1 MNKALQRSI
10 EHFTQSWGEIGFF
23 WGINKVMG
31 QLYALLFSSDRP
43 LTLDDM
49 CRQLDISRGNAS
61 MNIRALKEWGVIRK
75 VRIKGDRKDYY
86 ELDEDIWKIIIHFV
100 RERKKR
106 ELEPVLDTMRR
117 CSDLIRQNQKAMNA
131 EDKKQAAVFQ
141 KRLEGMIEISEGV
154 NRILEKFIKGEEVTS
169 QSITKIPVN
178 WK

>member
-1 MNKALQRSI
+1 MNKSLQKSI
-10 EHFTQSWGEIGFF
+10 DHFTQSWGEIGFF

-31 QLYALLFSSDRP
+31 QLYALLFSSKEP

-49 CRQLDISRGNAS
+49 CRQLRISRGNAS

-106 ELEPVLDTMRR
+106 ELEPVLDTMNR
-117 CSDLIRQNQKAMNA
+117 SADLLRQNQKTMTAD
-131 EDKKQAAVFQ
+131 ERKQAAVFL
-141 KRLEGMIEISEGV
+141 KRLESMIEISEGV
-154 NRILEKFIKGEEVTS
+154 NRMLEKFMHGEEVTS
-169 QSITKIPVN
+169 QTITAIPVN

>member
-1 MNKALQRSI
+1 MNKSLQRSI
-10 EHFTQSWGEIGFF
+10 DHFTQSWGEIGFF

-106 ELEPVLDTMRR
+106 ELEPVLDTMHR
-117 CSDLIRQNQKAMNA
+117 CSGLIKKDQKNMNA
-131 EDKKQAAVFQ
+131 EERKQAAVFQ
-141 KRLEGMIEISEGV
+141 KRLEGMIEISESV
-154 NRILEKFIKGEEVTS
+154 NRMLEKFMQGEEVTS
-169 QSITKIPVN
+169 HTITSIPVN

>member
-1 MNKALQRSI
+1 MNKTLKKSI
-10 EHFTQSWGEIGFF
+10 NHFTQVWGEIGFF

-31 QLYALLFSSDRP
+31 QLYALLFSSNRP

-49 CRQLDISRGNAS
+49 CRQLRISRGNAS

-86 ELDEDIWKIIIHFV
+86 ELDEDIWKIITHFV

-106 ELEPVLDTMRR
+106 ELEPALGTMRR
-117 CSDLIRQNQKAMNA
+117 CSELVRQSQKSMSA
-131 EDKKQAAVFQ
+131 EDKKQATVFLQ
-141 KRLEGMIEISEGV
+141 RLDSMIEISEGV
-154 NRILEKFIKGEEVTS
+154 NGLLEKFIQGEEVSS